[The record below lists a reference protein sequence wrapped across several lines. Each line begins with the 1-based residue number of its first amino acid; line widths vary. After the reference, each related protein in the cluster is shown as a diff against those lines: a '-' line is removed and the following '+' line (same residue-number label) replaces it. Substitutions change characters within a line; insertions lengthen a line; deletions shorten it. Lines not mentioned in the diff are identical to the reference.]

1 MVFITLPKIYVPRRL
16 NVAIM
21 LFMGCFLGYVM
32 RTNLSIN
39 IIAMVENTNPNIT
52 TPSPDY
58 GPRYNWTQND
68 QALLLGAYFYG
79 YMLTSIPG
87 GILAENFGGTRV
99 LGYSFLLT
107 GVLTA
112 LTPAA
117 AALNK
122 WAVFVLRFSQGFI
135 QGVLY
140 PCCHNLISKWAPPDE
155 KGKFVASLMGGTFGT
170 VITWPA
176 SGLIIQAL
184 GWHWAFYVAAIV
196 ILCGMILWFIF
207 VADNPAKHKTISAE
221 EKQYIEKSLGVN
233 VSNKNRIPPY
243 WSIMKS
249 TPFWGLILLHY
260 GSMWGLFFLLT
271 ATPKFLSEVLGF
283 NLSSAGFIASL
294 PHLVRMLGAFVFG
307 SLADWIRRRDWLTV
321 TAMRKI
327 FCIPSHILPGVFLI
341 ILAYFGKDPYVCV
354 ALMTVS
360 LGFNGAASVTNL
372 QNSQDLAPNYAG
384 TLYGIINF
392 LGTTPG
398 FFSPML
404 VAAFTEENNAIEQWH
419 WVFII
424 GGLIYIVPAL
434 IFWLIGSGSVQKWN
448 EFEGK
453 EGEKTTMDKI

>member
-39 IIAMVENTNPNIT
+39 IIAMVENTNPNVTI
-52 TPSPDY
+52 PSPDY

-122 WAVFVLRFSQGFI
+122 WAVFTLRFSQGFI

-170 VITWPA
+170 VITWP
-176 SGLIIQAL
+176 
-184 GWHWAFYVAAIV
+184 
-196 ILCGMILWFIF
+196 
-207 VADNPAKHKTISAE
+207 
-221 EKQYIEKSLGVN
+221 
-233 VSNKNRIPPY
+233 RIPPY
-243 WSIMKS
+243 WSIMTS

-294 PHLVRMLGAFVFG
+294 PHLVRMLGAFAFG

-341 ILAYFGKDPYVCV
+341 ILAYFGKDPYVSV
-354 ALMTVS
+354 ALMTIS

-404 VAAFTEENNAIEQWH
+404 VAAFTEENNGIEQWH

-424 GGLIYIVPAL
+424 GGLIYIIPAL

-448 EFEGK
+448 ELEEK
-453 EGEKTTMDKI
+453 EVEKTTMDKI